1 MGKPHGRS
9 YVLITGA
16 TTGIGYELAKLYAN
30 AGDNLILVS
39 RDEDKLEKV
48 KDELILL
55 YNINVYS
62 LSLDLSEDNS
72 CEKVLDFVNKKNL
85 SVDILIN
92 NAGIGSFGYLSEI
105 QMEKELKL
113 IDVNIRALTELT
125 KIFLPTMISHGE
137 GGIMNVASTA
147 AFCAGPKMATYYA
160 SKSYVLN
167 FTEAIYEELKGTG
180 IKVSCLCPGPVS
192 TGFQEKAGIRK
203 KESAKKAVMTPKKV
217 AEIAYRDFKRGKL
230 IIIPGFKNKVI
241 IMLNNIMPRSLSRK
255 VILMMNKG

>member
-1 MGKPHGRS
+1 MGKPYGRS
-9 YVLITGA
+9 CVLITGA
-16 TTGIGYELAKLYAN
+16 TTGIGYELAKLYAKEGN
-30 AGDNLILVS
+30 NLILVA
-39 RDEDKLEKV
+39 RDEERLSEV
-48 KDELILL
+48 KEELDL
-55 YNINVYS
+55 YNIKVYI

-92 NAGIGSFGYLSEI
+92 NAGIGSFGYLSETE
-105 QMEKELKL
+105 MERELKL

-167 FTEAIYEELKGTG
+167 FTEALYEELKGSE
-180 IKVSCLCPGPVS
+180 IKVSCLCPGPVKTS
-192 TGFQEKAGIRK
+192 FQEKSGIK
-203 KESAKKAVMTPKKV
+203 KNEAAKKSLMTPKEV
-217 AEIAYRDFKRGKL
+217 AEVAYKDFKKGKL
-230 IIIPGFKNKVI
+230 IIIPGFKNKLI
-241 IMLNNIMPRSLSRK
+241 ILLNKLIPRALSRK
-255 VILMMNKG
+255 IILIMNKG

>member
-1 MGKPHGRS
+1 MGKPYGRS
-9 YVLITGA
+9 CVLITGA
-16 TTGIGYELAKLYAN
+16 TTGIGYELAKLYAKEGN
-30 AGDNLILVS
+30 NLILVA
-39 RDEDKLEKV
+39 RDEERLSEV
-48 KDELILL
+48 KEELDL
-55 YNINVYS
+55 YNIKVYI

-105 QMEKELKL
+105 EMEKELKL

-137 GGIMNVASTA
+137 GGIMNVSSTA

-167 FTEAIYEELKGTG
+167 FTEALYEELKGSE
-180 IKVSCLCPGPVS
+180 IKVSCLCPGPVKTS
-192 TGFQEKAGIRK
+192 FQEKSGIK
-203 KESAKKAVMTPKKV
+203 KNEAAKKALMTPKEV
-217 AEIAYRDFKRGKL
+217 AEIAYKDFKKGKL
-230 IIIPGFKNKVI
+230 IIIPGFKNKLI
-241 IMLNNIMPRSLSRK
+241 ILLNKLIPRALSRK
-255 VILMMNKG
+255 IILIMNKG